1 MSDTDRDDLSYDL
14 YQRLI
19 DLRKNLGIS
28 QAQAAREMGLSI
40 NALNNYERNVRL
52 PNREAMKKLCDYYR
66 VTYDYLLTGQ
76 DEPDD
81 ELSPNT
87 RILLQ
92 TLRGATEEEI
102 AQAIKIVEALKK

>member
-1 MSDTDRDDLSYDL
+1 MSKEEFTNDFYL
-14 YQRLI
+14 RLI
-19 DLRKNLGIS
+19 NLRKQLGIS

-66 VTYDYLLTGQ
+66 VTYDYLLTGENGQ
-76 DEPDD
+76 DE

-92 TLRGATEEEI
+92 TLKGATEEEI

>member
-1 MSDTDRDDLSYDL
+1 MSKEEFATDF

-19 DLRKNLGIS
+19 DLRKSLGIS
-28 QAQAAREMGLSI
+28 QAQAAREMGISI

-52 PNREAMKKLCDYYR
+52 PNREAMKKLCDYYN
-66 VTYDYLLTGQ
+66 VSYDYLLTGEDGQ
-76 DEPDD
+76 EE